1 MFSTMVRRGN
11 KKCGTR
17 KQSTSSCVLCVFL
30 CQFPFFF
37 PTPLFEPRYYKHRK
51 DFPIYVWSTK
61 GHSLEEFLTLGTTQ
75 LFASKNSSKYYQTEK
90 KKKKTAV
97 HAEQVALTL
106 QKHSSQF
113 KQWHF
118 PKSLLSGITS
128 ANSQG

>member
-1 MFSTMVRRGN
+1 MWH
-11 KKCGTR
+11 KKT
-17 KQSTSSCVLCVFL
+17 KYKFL
-30 CQFPFFF
+30 CSVCFLVSISLFF

-90 KKKKTAV
+90 KKKTAV
-97 HAEQVALTL
+97 RAEQVALTL